1 MKAVTFKDRVRLY
14 VTAGNGGDGSAS
26 FRREKFIPK
35 GGPDGGDGGRGG
47 DITLC
52 ASKDVDSLVALYFT
66 PHQRAGHGGSGR
78 GGQCSGKNGKSLD
91 IPVPCGTVVFNADSG
106 EKVGEVISDGET
118 LRVARGGRGGLGN
131 VHFKSSTHQAPREFT
146 KGEKGEEFTLN
157 LELKMVADVG
167 LIGYPNAGKSTL
179 LSKISRARPKIA
191 AYPFT
196 TLNPVIGTVELDD
209 TRRIRVADIPGL
221 IEGAHKGVGLG
232 HDFLRHIERTRYLLF
247 VIDMAGVDGR
257 KPVEDYFSLRSE
269 MRLYRPELD
278 ERPYFIVA
286 NKMDMPE
293 AAENLAEFRLTAGE
307 NPIEVSAELG
317 EGIDKVVEILKGC
330 AVSEPPTSAG
340 DPDAE
345 A

>member
-1 MKAVTFKDRVRLY
+1 MKSITFKDKVRIY
-14 VTAGNGGDGSAS
+14 ATAGNGGSGSAS

-47 DITLC
+47 DITIH
-52 ASKDVDSLVALYFT
+52 ANKDVDSLVDLYFM
-66 PHQRAGHGGSGR
+66 PHQRAGHGGAGR
-78 GGQCSGKNGKSLD
+78 GKQCTGKDGASLD
-91 IPVPCGTVVFNADSG
+91 LLVPCGTVVRNAETG
-106 EKVGEVISDGET
+106 EYVGEVVAEGDS
-118 LRVARGGRGGLGN
+118 LRIARGGRGGLGN
-131 VHFKSSTHQAPREFT
+131 MHFKSSTHQAPREFT
-146 KGEKGEEFTLN
+146 PGEKGEEFTLI

-196 TLNPVIGTVELDD
+196 TLNPVIGIVELDD
-209 TRRIRVADIPGL
+209 ERRLRVADIPGL

-247 VIDMAGVDGR
+247 VIDMGGMDGR
-257 KPVEDYFSLRSE
+257 KPVEDYFNLRHE
-269 MRLYRPELD
+269 LRMYRPELD

-286 NKMDMPE
+286 NKMDLPE
-293 AAENLAEFRLTAGE
+293 ASENLAEFKLTAGE
-307 NPIEVSAELG
+307 NPIEISAEQG
-317 EGIDKVVEILKGC
+317 DGIEKVIEALRGC
-330 AVSEPPTSAG
+330 AITEPPKEAG
-340 DPDAE
+340 EPDAE